1 MVILCQGL
9 SEWLLLVLVVDLTAQ
24 LFLKAQDQLLQCLP
38 RPLTQERLVPSEA
51 VIHCFAGV
59 FQDESVHIGQ

>member
-9 SEWLLLVLVVDLTAQ
+9 PEWLLLVLVVDLTAK

-38 RPLTQERLVPSEA
+38 RPLTQEGLVPSEA
-51 VIHCFAGV
+51 IMHYFAGV
-59 FQDESVHIGQ
+59 FQDESVHVGQ